1 MIIGGIAVMVRGVP
15 RQTVDIDATVW
26 GEGTSVESLAAAL
39 ARHGIVGRIPDALE
53 FARTRQV
60 LLLRHDPTGTP
71 LEVSLAWLPFERE
84 ALERAT
90 VEDIAGVR
98 IKVARPE
105 DLVVFK
111 AVAWRER
118 DRTDIERLL
127 VLHGS
132 AMDLGR
138 VKRLVREF
146 SEVLDSPERVEEFAA
161 IVRRATDT

>member
-26 GEGTSVESLAAAL
+26 AEGIRVEALAASL
-39 ARHGIVGRIPDALE
+39 ARHGIVGRIPDTLD
-53 FARTRQV
+53 FARSRHV

-98 IKVARPE
+98 IKVARAE

-118 DRTDIERLL
+118 DRSDIERLL
-127 VLHGS
+127 LLHGAS
-132 AMDLGR
+132 IDLGR
-138 VKRLVREF
+138 VQALVREF
-146 SEVLDSPERVEEFAA
+146 SRVLEKPERAEEFAA
-161 IVRRATDT
+161 IVRRALEK

>member
-15 RQTVDIDATVW
+15 RQTIDIDATVW
-26 GEGTSVESLAAAL
+26 AEGTSVESLAAAL
-39 ARHGIVGRIPDALE
+39 ARHSIVGRIPDTLE

-90 VEDIAGVR
+90 LEDIGGVR

-138 VKRLVREF
+138 VQRLVREF
-146 SEVLDSPERVEEFAA
+146 SEVLHSPERVEEFAA
-161 IVRRATDT
+161 IVRRATES